1 MYIFGTTQWK
11 LKQYIGI
18 IEVVW
23 VGRSLG
29 GGGWGR
35 SVVRRVLRK
44 NPSWG
49 TWWMQRMDIFQNK
62 TMINIEC
69 TSLYQQ

>member
-29 GGGWGR
+29 GGGGGVEVW
-35 SVVRRVLRK
+35 
-44 NPSWG
+44 
-49 TWWMQRMDIFQNK
+49 
-62 TMINIEC
+62 
-69 TSLYQQ
+69 